1 MWFWVPTVKITW
13 EAIFV
18 DCVGEY
24 HAAKAWEEGHSTGES
39 SSDCADTWQRCAEYF
54 GGPEGTVQESAAGRC
69 MVGSSVSQP
78 VAEDAQQEQ
87 DSRAGFGRV
96 GREAADSPAPDR
108 TTPAAVAAH
117 ASVFGSC
124 DHLVGDADEGGRC
137 PQKDKPPVS
146 GFEECG
152 FPGSHELSKN
162 LAEVEVPGP
171 PKNQVEAEAQLQVIA
186 NVEIHNQFTI
196 LQDDFTADA
205 AEEEDGY
212 CSPTPSAQVSAST
225 LPRRRAKTK
234 RAKKG
239 RSRMA
244 QQKLLSEDRFFI
256 GTPSVGTLSDTS
268 SAEEDEF
275 PGSRRLPKTWT
286 RLMRR

>member
-1 MWFWVPTVKITW
+1 M
-13 EAIFV
+13 
-18 DCVGEY
+18 
-24 HAAKAWEEGHSTGES
+24 
-39 SSDCADTWQRCAEYF
+39 
-54 GGPEGTVQESAAGRC
+54 
-69 MVGSSVSQP
+69 
-78 VAEDAQQEQ
+78 
-87 DSRAGFGRV
+87 
-96 GREAADSPAPDR
+96 
-108 TTPAAVAAH
+108 
-117 ASVFGSC
+117 
-124 DHLVGDADEGGRC
+124 
-137 PQKDKPPVS
+137 
-146 GFEECG
+146 
-152 FPGSHELSKN
+152 
-162 LAEVEVPGP
+162 
-171 PKNQVEAEAQLQVIA
+171 QVVA

-256 GTPSVGTLSDTS
+256 GIPSVGTLSDTS

-275 PGSRRLPKTWT
+275 PGSRRLPKNLDEDDATLKLPEIRPWPFASPWT
-286 RLMRR
+286 SHNEIPMFVSRPVYMANGCIHILPGSKHMLNKPVTSIDFCGWLPMHGRGWRRSTTCQCLTVSPHAMWHPEHRQHLLDEGIIAVLPSDGLAHPSALAADITPVPVASSTASRRLE